1 MSEME
6 IDLFW
11 ALVNEVGAIKE
22 SGETVPEYLKDI
34 EQWTTEW
41 QELMNR
47 RQQLV
52 AKHVEEIKKNDGLH

>member
-6 IDLFW
+6 LDLFW

-22 SGETVPEYLKDI
+22 SGEAVPEYLKDI
-34 EQWTTEW
+34 EQWATEW

-52 AKHVEEIKKNDGLH
+52 AKHVEEMKKID